1 MLRFKIKD
9 IFLISKH
16 SLSETLFVIGVT
28 LAFYE
33 SLHPWILWSLG
44 AYAYILSA
52 ICLISY
58 VLISKTLIIEPEYNK
73 GHILLF
79 CTYTILSV
87 YLFFVSPSVTFTHFI
102 SVAILIII
110 FYIIFKAD
118 GTLLKKTLEVIS
130 KSMACILIVS
140 IFGFFLYIIGFS
152 LPYSSV
158 TFGDDLYSFLNYY
171 FFLTSDSSSLILIP
185 RFQSIFLEPSHMAI
199 AATFLLMTECGNWK
213 RWYNIILLISIII
226 SFSLEAYVLLLCLY
240 FLNKWIQRKH
250 FIRNLFISISI
261 FILIIIGSFFY
272 NDGDNMFNSLIVM
285 RMEVDDGDLAGNNR
299 TTDYFD
305 AEYESFLN
313 SPDVWL
319 GRDMDGSFG
328 NSGYKV
334 FIYENGFIGI
344 ILLVLFYGP
353 LLYNRNNTRAAIT
366 ALTLTM
372 IHFIVRAH
380 IMWESCIL
388 PMYYMA
394 QWYQYI
400 PTNIKKREV
409 EEDGCG

>member
-102 SVAILIII
+102 SVALLIII

-158 TFGDDLYSFLNYY
+158 TFGDDY
-171 FFLTSDSSSLILIP
+171 LT
-185 RFQSIFLEPSHMAI
+185 
-199 AATFLLMTECGNWK
+199 
-213 RWYNIILLISIII
+213 Y
-226 SFSLEAYVLLLCLY
+226 
-240 FLNKWIQRKH
+240 
-250 FIRNLFISISI
+250 
-261 FILIIIGSFFY
+261 
-272 NDGDNMFNSLIVM
+272 
-285 RMEVDDGDLAGNNR
+285 
-299 TTDYFD
+299 
-305 AEYESFLN
+305 
-313 SPDVWL
+313 
-319 GRDMDGSFG
+319 
-328 NSGYKV
+328 
-334 FIYENGFIGI
+334 
-344 ILLVLFYGP
+344 
-353 LLYNRNNTRAAIT
+353 
-366 ALTLTM
+366 
-372 IHFIVRAH
+372 
-380 IMWESCIL
+380 
-388 PMYYMA
+388 
-394 QWYQYI
+394 
-400 PTNIKKREV
+400 
-409 EEDGCG
+409 